1 MFQKE
6 IGNIMLE
13 AVEDFVVKK
22 IEETK
27 VQAYNEALA
36 DVVYNIGDTLT
47 STQIICINS
56 MKKIG

>member
-27 VQAYNEALA
+27 IQAYNEALA
-36 DVVYNIGDTLT
+36 DVVSNIGDTLT
-47 STQIICINS
+47 STQIICINC